1 MSLDTSA
8 GTILW
13 AAPDW
18 EDVHQWVSLLG
29 AYVNLVEPDADVCL
43 VLDAS
48 GDGPPTDVVVELV
61 SQACMGLTD
70 GRPFAE
76 ILLLDAPEPRP
87 DRALTIT
94 SAGTLL
100 AALGLPAPV
109 APEGHEEVVAHAIWA
124 KQVLDAVHA
133 RLDRWRYD
141 SAPEPPAHGEPLVT
155 VRIAIWGDVTPLLTV
170 ALPSVLNGSWPN
182 VEVLVCSDG
191 PQPHARAAVEAHPD
205 PRVRYLE
212 LPERPTYPDHPHAFW
227 QSAGTHA
234 VNHALGQARG
244 SYIAPLDHDDAF
256 TLHHIRTL
264 VDCARRTGADFV
276 YGQAMAE
283 HRTGYW
289 HLIGSEPLAHGQIA
303 HGSVLYSSRLA
314 HMRLDPD
321 AWVLDE
327 PGDWNMW
334 RRTAAT
340 GAQIRHVPTPV
351 VVHFKERTM
360 IEADPRLQEH
370 QLTDAVAIAAREQAA
385 DVRSTQAHALLEIP
399 GRARE
404 RTPA

>member
-8 GTILW
+8 GTIVW

-18 EDVHQWVSLLG
+18 NDVQRWISLLG
-29 AYVNLVEPDADVCL
+29 AYVNVVEPDADVCL

-48 GDGPPTDVVVELV
+48 GDGPPSDVVLELV
-61 SQACMGLTD
+61 SQACMGLTG
-70 GRPFAE
+70 GRCFAE

-87 DRALTIT
+87 ADALTVA
-94 SAGTLL
+94 SADGLR
-100 AALGLPAPV
+100 AALGLPAPTALESPAEIV
-109 APEGHEEVVAHAIWA
+109 EHAIWA
-124 KQVLDAVHA
+124 KHVVEAARA
-133 RLDRWRYD
+133 RLDRWRYET
-141 SAPEPPAHGEPLVT
+141 APAPPLDGEPLVT

-212 LPERPTYPDHPHAFW
+212 LAERPSYPDHPHAFW
-227 QSAGTHA
+227 QSAGSHA
-234 VNHALGQARG
+234 VNHALEHARG
-244 SYIAPLDHDDAF
+244 SYMAPLDHDDAF

-264 VDCARRTGADFV
+264 VDCARRSGSDFV

-340 GAQIRHVPTPV
+340 GAQILHVPTPV

-370 QLTDAVAIAAREQAA
+370 QLTDAVAISAREHAA
-385 DVRSTQAHALLEIP
+385 DVLSTRAHGLLEIP
-399 GRARE
+399 ARVRE
-404 RTPA
+404 RATA